1 MAHVAQGGTRVG
13 TRETRVQRRRKKKC
27 NGRAAEDDKLSRLAR
42 GARARGQRK
51 KRGTGIGGAG
61 ESGEGGRLE
70 GGFETKRGSLAASR
84 GGRGGQGRR
93 ETGSESAAA
102 GTNARR
108 VEGEWGEERKSWE
121 NLSAKQR
128 KALGEYEKK
137 GGEKERKRGTL
148 ELIER
153 KGKRMARRWCVWYG
167 GVGGEDE
174 AGMSI
179 DSGCTRLKQSPFVAV
194 PAATGEERGRCSP
207 LLLETVNPQSCWM
220 LLLSLSLSLSMPR
233 SLKLCEFRSGGEST
247 RWTGSSQVALS
258 NANDRNVIAPA
269 IIRRGANL
277 SRGRKK
283 ERLATSCFDLE
294 RTDPIEYAATII
306 FNPRVERFSGLEINV
321 TLFAH

>member
-1 MAHVAQGGTRVG
+1 M
-13 TRETRVQRRRKKKC
+13 
-27 NGRAAEDDKLSRLAR
+27 
-42 GARARGQRK
+42 
-51 KRGTGIGGAG
+51 
-61 ESGEGGRLE
+61 
-70 GGFETKRGSLAASR
+70 
-84 GGRGGQGRR
+84 
-93 ETGSESAAA
+93 
-102 GTNARR
+102 
-108 VEGEWGEERKSWE
+108 
-121 NLSAKQR
+121 SAKQR

-137 GGEKERKRGTL
+137 GGEKGRKRGTL

-179 DSGCTRLKQSPFVAV
+179 DSGCTRLKQPPFVAV

-220 LLLSLSLSLSMPR
+220 LLLSLSFSISMPR